1 SDFGRDRESF
11 GERSDFELELAEIA
25 YFSGGQC
32 DVCDADRFETREF
45 DLERVSSWI
54 ETGNSEQSIFIGN
67 DRAIGGRFSFGY
79 GDSWPR
85 HGGAL
90 GVHHGAGQ
98 SSSGS
103 ALGELRRGADQAE
116 RCDYERYGPHTPNV
130 AHHDSFQRVIT
141 AARGIPRAP

>member
-32 DVCDADRFETREF
+32 DVCDADRLEARQL

-79 GDSWPR
+79 GDGCTR
-85 HGGAL
+85 HRGPL
-90 GVHHGAGQ
+90 SVHDCAGQ
-98 SSSGS
+98 CSSCS
-103 ALGELRRGADQAE
+103 ALRERRRGADEADG
-116 RCDYERYGPHTPNV
+116 CDYE
-130 AHHDSFQRVIT
+130 
-141 AARGIPRAP
+141 